1 MHERILS
8 ILYDMSLVIG
18 GEDHVKPLLI
28 KTLQRLIFHTAFP
41 CGMILQNVPSEGE
54 SSDECRKILQVA
66 IGDKALLPVIGK
78 ELILPEILFAGSA
91 AQFSAEALLDDLPL
105 HKDFYRSVLRL
116 PLPGYGVILLLAHH
130 EVTTKIPFSE
140 IFKPILVNLVKAIR
154 LCENNETYTRGL
166 ITQRDH
172 AEQALLEE
180 KERAQVTLHS
190 IGDAV
195 ITTDSNGNVEY
206 LNPVA
211 EKLTGWNLDEVKG
224 KPVQEVFHII
234 NEETRGAVTNPV
246 DKVLS
251 EGSIVGLANHTLL
264 INRHGDEIAI
274 EDSAAPIR
282 DQGGHLLGVVMVFHD
297 VRKARR
303 LATEL
308 NWQATHDALTGLINR
323 YAFEYSLETALDL
336 AKKYGQSHVV
346 LYIDLDQFK
355 VVNDTCGHVAG
366 DELLRQLSTI
376 LRSRV
381 RESDH
386 LARLGGDE
394 FGALLENCDPDHA
407 MRVANG
413 ILDTIN
419 EFRFVWDEKQFSVGA
434 SIGLVTVDERSD
446 GITQIL
452 SAADLSCY
460 AAKDLGRNQI
470 HIYQEDDD
478 ALSQRRG
485 EMQWISKIHDALS
498 ENNFELYCQAI
509 VPVSNADELN
519 CHYEILIR
527 MNSSDGGLIPPGA
540 FIPAAE
546 RYNLMY
552 EIDRWV
558 IEHAFYGYSRL
569 QARLKEKKIQFSI
582 NLSGSSMSQGELQG
596 YIRQQLRRFG
606 IPAENIC
613 FEITETAAITN
624 LTNAHKFMRD
634 LKQSGCRF
642 ALDDFGSGLS
652 SFAYLKNL
660 PVDYLKIDGSFIRD
674 ILVDEIDRSMVVA
687 INQIGQVMGLKTIAE
702 YAETAEII
710 SELDKIG
717 IDFVQGYGVEKPYPL
732 EQLINAN

>member
-1 MHERILS
+1 MQERILS

-18 GEDHVKPLLI
+18 GEDHVKPLLT

-41 CGMILQNVPSEGE
+41 CGMILQDVFPDEE
-54 SSDECRKILQVA
+54 SLAGCRKILQVA
-66 IGDKALLPVIGK
+66 IGDKALLPVIGTS
-78 ELILPEILFAGSA
+78 LILPKALVDGPA
-91 AQFSAEALLDDLPL
+91 AQFSAEAILEDLPL
-105 HKDFYRSVLRL
+105 HKDFYRRVLRL

-130 EVTTKIPFSE
+130 KVTTKIPFSE
-140 IFKPILVNLVKAIR
+140 IFKPTLANLVKAIR
-154 LCENNETYTRGL
+154 LCENNEIYTRGL
-166 ITQRDH
+166 ITERDY

-195 ITTDSNGNVEY
+195 ITTDSSGNVEY

-211 EKLTGWNLDEVKG
+211 EKLTGWGSDEVKG

-234 NEETRGAVTNPV
+234 NEETREAVTNPV

-251 EGSIVGLANHTLL
+251 EGTIVGLANHTLL
-264 INRHGDEIAI
+264 INRYEDEIAI

-282 DQGGHLLGVVMVFHD
+282 DQSGHLLGVVMVFHD

-323 YAFEYSLETALDL
+323 YAFEFSLKNALDL
-336 AKKYGQSHVV
+336 AKEYGQSHVV

-376 LRSRV
+376 LRSKV

-419 EFRFVWDEKQFSVGA
+419 EFRFAWDEKQFSVGA
-434 SIGLVTVDERSD
+434 SIGLVTVNELSD

-478 ALSQRRG
+478 ALTQRRG
-485 EMQWISKIHDALS
+485 EMQWISRIHDALS
-498 ENNFELYCQAI
+498 ENNFELYCQSI
-509 VPVSNADELN
+509 VPASGVDELS

-527 MNSSDGGLIPPGA
+527 MKNGEGVSIPPGA

-546 RYNLMY
+546 RYNLMP

-558 IEHAFYGYSRL
+558 IEHAFHAYSQL
-569 QARLKEKKIQFSI
+569 QARLKEKKIRFSI
-582 NLSGSSMSQGELQG
+582 NLSGNSLSQDELQE
-596 YIRQQLRRFG
+596 YIREQLRRFS

-674 ILVDEIDRSMVVA
+674 ILDDEIDRSMVVA

-702 YAETAEII
+702 YAESAEII

-717 IDFVQGYGVEKPYPL
+717 IDYVQGYGVEKPYPL
-732 EQLINAN
+732 EQLINST